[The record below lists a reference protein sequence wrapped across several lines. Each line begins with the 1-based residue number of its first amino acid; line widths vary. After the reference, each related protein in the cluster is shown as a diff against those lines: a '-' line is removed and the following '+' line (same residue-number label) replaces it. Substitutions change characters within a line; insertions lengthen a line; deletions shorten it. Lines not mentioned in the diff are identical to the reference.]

1 MKLLNVSFEI
11 ENDLQEYNLR
21 NTLEAMGGKY
31 LKTLP
36 CTDHLKDDKKFKA
49 LKKSAKLAKNNQ
61 HDYVNRNRVNE

>member
-36 CTDHLKDDKKFKA
+36 CTDHLKDDPKYIA
-49 LKKSAKLAKNNQ
+49 YKKSEKKAKNAK
-61 HDYVNRNRVNE
+61 HDYINKNRK